1 MEKSNLMKDEFLN
14 VPSHVALVP
23 DGNRR
28 WAKKRGLKP
37 WEGHRAGAEN
47 FEKLI
52 QCALR
57 KKIKCFS
64 MWGSSI
70 DNLIKRPVLEKKAL
84 LEIYKKYFKRL
95 LSGPEIFENEVKVNF
110 IGCWE
115 EQFPNSLKK
124 TIYEIIEKT
133 KNYEKRMLNFMLAYG
148 GTDDMLQAIEKIRSK
163 YKNEEKITEKMLKEN
178 LMTANLP
185 PVDFMIRTGGEP
197 HNSNGFLMWDT
208 ADAQLYFSPEF
219 FPDFDEK
226 KFEIALEEY
235 AQRER
240 RFGK

>member
-1 MEKSNLMKDEFLN
+1 MKDEFLN
-14 VPSHVALVP
+14 VPFHVALIP

-28 WAKKRGLKP
+28 WAKKRNLKP
-37 WEGHRAGAEN
+37 WDGHSAGAEN

-70 DNLIKRPVLEKKAL
+70 DNLSKRPILEKKAL
-84 LEIYKKYFKRL
+84 LEIYKKHFKRL

-110 IGCWE
+110 IGRWE

-133 KNYEKRMLNFMLAYG
+133 KHFQKRMLNFMLAYSG
-148 GTDDMLQAIEKIRSK
+148 MDDMLQAIEKINLK
-163 YKNEEKITEKMLKEN
+163 KNGKVTERMVKEN
-178 LMTANLP
+178 LMTALLP

-226 KFEIALEEY
+226 KFEEALEEY
-235 AQRER
+235 SKRAR